1 MKVLGRGRGLGE
13 AGIVLGQIRRLQAR
27 EGPRLYCESEVRMW
41 PMVAFQWFVEFSA
54 MLTALV
60 VWERYFRR
68 R

>member
-1 MKVLGRGRGLGE
+1 
-13 AGIVLGQIRRLQAR
+13 
-27 EGPRLYCESEVRMW
+27 MW
-41 PMVAFQWFVEFSA
+41 PMVVFQWFMQFSA